1 VMKVHIDHLNTMI
14 LFVLAFLLAAAT
26 GPAAAQQPVSPDSV
40 EAGIP
45 SQVHQLIELLDDPT
59 VRTWMDQ
66 QRAAR
71 NLHQIAPVRT
81 QAPLSTFTATQ
92 LALLRQ
98 HIQTLAAAL
107 PTLPG
112 EFRQTGSIL
121 LGELRDWELI
131 IVVLLA
137 AGFALLGVS
146 FEWLF
151 WRATARVRARLLNS
165 KLDPLAERL
174 RVVTTRFAI
183 GLGQVIAFAL
193 GSVGAFLPFDWPP
206 LLRHVVLGYLL
217 AFLALRLS
225 LVIGRFLLAPKE
237 GFRIIP
243 VTTPQAR
250 FWYLRLALFIGW
262 FAFGYIT
269 VEQFSLLGTSREAQQ
284 ILAYTLGLGLLG
296 IGLESIWRRP
306 RVSGDPPSR
315 IGVWLLSACFVALW
329 LLWVTE
335 VMPLFWFVTVAVA
348 LPMAIRLTQRAVNH
362 ILRPPNITDPVA
374 NPSPDSVT
382 NTVLSPLAVALE
394 RGTRAALI
402 IAATLLLTYV
412 WGIDLIE
419 LSARD
424 TLPTRLLHGAL
435 SAIVIVLIADFAW
448 HVIRAAID
456 RKLTQA
462 SDPAHADNEQAR
474 RQSRLRTLLP
484 ILRNVLF
491 IVLIVMAGLM
501 ALSSMGIEIGPLIA
515 GAGVIGVAIG
525 FGAQTLVKDI
535 ISGMFYLLDDAF
547 RIGEYIQSG
556 SYKGTVESFSLRSIK
571 LGPSAFPV
579 QVSTSFSDLQE
590 FGSKI
595 IGPHIATERPSAPVR
610 PYAPGMRKNLKLRHH
625 RGPLYT
631 VPFGSLGAVQNMS
644 RDWVIDKLTVSVTY
658 DTDLAAV
665 KKIIKRVGA
674 ELAADAEFAPHII
687 ETLKMQGVNQFGD
700 FAVQIQMK
708 MMTKPGEQFV
718 IRRRAYALIKSA
730 FETNGIKFAF
740 PTVHVA
746 GGHTNDSPTTG
757 AAVGQ
762 MGLELVKKPPI

>member
-71 NLHQIAPVRT
+71 NPPQTAPVRT

-92 LALLRQ
+92 LVLLRQ
-98 HIQTLAAAL
+98 HLQTLAAAL
-107 PTLPG
+107 PNLPG

-137 AGFALLGVS
+137 AGFALLGVG

-151 WRATARVRARLLNS
+151 RRATARVRARLLNS
-165 KLDPLAERL
+165 KLDTIAERL
-174 RVVTTRFAI
+174 RGVTTSFAI

-206 LLRHVVLGYLL
+206 LLRNVVLGYLL
-217 AFLALRLS
+217 AFLVLRLS
-225 LVIGRFLLAPKE
+225 LAIGRFLLAPKE

-250 FWYLRLALFIGW
+250 FWYLRLALFVGW

-269 VEQFSLLGTSREAQQ
+269 VEQFSLLGASGEAQQ

-296 IGLESIWRRP
+296 IGLESIWRSP

-329 LLWVTE
+329 LLWVAE

-362 ILRPPNITDPVA
+362 VLRPPNTTDPVA
-374 NPSPDSVT
+374 DPSPNSVT
-382 NTVLSPLAVALE
+382 NTVPSPLAVALE

-435 SAIVIVLIADFAW
+435 SAIVIMLIADFAW
-448 HVIRAAID
+448 HLIRAAID

-491 IVLIVMAGLM
+491 IVLSVMAGLM

-571 LGPSAFPV
+571 L
-579 QVSTSFSDLQE
+579 
-590 FGSKI
+590 
-595 IGPHIATERPSAPVR
+595 
-610 PYAPGMRKNLKLRHH
+610 RHH

-674 ELAADAEFAPHII
+674 DLAADAEFAPHII